1 MPRGWSR
8 KSAIEAPACRRDPVA
23 APAVGAREE
32 GLGVTSAFLR
42 VCDIYGRVLRVF
54 AVLAGIAAF
63 AIMWLIDIN
72 AFSRKLMNAPL
83 PAGVELTQALL
94 PAVIVLPFGYALMQR
109 QHVRSVFLVS
119 RLSRRA
125 ARWLQVFWML
135 VGFVLFALVTWGTF
149 RYALR
154 SYLMNEQVWG
164 ADFRFP
170 LWPSKM
176 AVSLGS
182 ALICLQFLLEAMRG
196 FLVAPDADG
205 DGPDMPDGGRSAV

>member
-1 MPRGWSR
+1 MPRGWSP
-8 KSAIEAPACRRDPVA
+8 KSAIEAL
-23 APAVGAREE
+23 AVGAKRE

-42 VCDIYGRVLRVF
+42 VCEIYGRVLRSF

-63 AIMWLIDIN
+63 AIMWLIDFN
-72 AFSRKLMNAPL
+72 ALSRKLMNAPL

-109 QHVRSVFLVS
+109 QHVRSAFLVS

-149 RYALR
+149 QFALR
-154 SYLMNEQVWG
+154 SYMMNEHAWG

-176 AVSLGS
+176 AVSLGTG
-182 ALICLQFLLEAMRG
+182 LICVQFLMEALRG
-196 FLVAPDADG
+196 MLAGPEADG
-205 DGPDMPDGGRSAV
+205 DCSDVPDGGWSGG